1 MADFDGDVTVFG
13 ALNAATFYGDGTQF
27 SALAAPQLTTT
38 ERDALTSPFN
48 GLLIYN
54 TTDNKIQAYVN
65 GAWTNMH

>member
-38 ERDALTSPFN
+38 ERDALTSPLN
-48 GLLIYN
+48 GLLNYN
-54 TTDNKIQAYVN
+54 TTYHKRQAYVN
-65 GAWTNMH
+65 